1 MDFLLKNVP
10 LVSIILFIA
19 MFVPFYLVKPGF
31 LYNRDGS
38 IKQFGIGHSNRTILP
53 IWLLSIILGI
63 LSYLF
68 IVYYATQHIYW

>member
-1 MDFLLKNVP
+1 MDFLSKNVQ

-38 IKQFGIGHSNRTILP
+38 IKQFGIGRSNRTILP

-63 LSYLF
+63 LAYLF
-68 IVYYATQHIYW
+68 VIYSATQHTYW